1 MSRTKIP
8 PAEAWARWR
17 HVLGQAEQYGM
28 HVEATGGEEP
38 AFTPDFKRG
47 LFDLRE
53 IPFPVDGACSDL
65 MARAFRL
72 HMQAL
77 IDVAIPA
84 RRVAAAA
91 GVLGSVRALE
101 GLWHAEQARLTQVQ
115 LTRHGAGD

>member
-1 MSRTKIP
+1 MSGAKLS

-17 HVLGQAEQYGM
+17 WVLGQAQQYGL
-28 HVEATGGEEP
+28 HIEATGGDEVT
-38 AFTPDFKRG
+38 FTPDFKRA
-47 LFDLRE
+47 LYDLRDVA
-53 IPFPVDGACSDL
+53 FPVDGACSDH

-77 IDVAIPA
+77 MDVAIPA
-84 RRVAAAA
+84 RRVAAAM
-91 GVLGSVRALE
+91 GVMGSVGALE